1 MTSYAYDAWCDA
13 QGKLYIPYFLIDFS
27 LIQSA
32 NMIFPALRRK
42 KKTQKRN
49 QPLSYWIEGWFY
61 LTIEFFNIYYG
72 FLNLLA
78 ILNSLM
84 VLFKESIC
92 PGVKVLI
99 SSTIL
104 RSLSG
109 FWLSE
114 AKNSSGVIS
123 KYLQIYRKPSIE
135 GRFCLFSICVIYPS
149 FCPIDKLIFRAEIF
163 FCERSCCTLAAIKS
177 S

>member
-1 MTSYAYDAWCDA
+1 
-13 QGKLYIPYFLIDFS
+13 
-27 LIQSA
+27 
-32 NMIFPALRRK
+32 MIFPALRRK

-104 RSLSG
+104 RSISG

-135 GRFCLFSICVIYPS
+135 GNFTVTAQDLKHMTSH
-149 FCPIDKLIFRAEIF
+149 L
-163 FCERSCCTLAAIKS
+163 S
-177 S
+177 SWINVSTGYGLMIWG

>member
-1 MTSYAYDAWCDA
+1 
-13 QGKLYIPYFLIDFS
+13 
-27 LIQSA
+27 
-32 NMIFPALRRK
+32 MIFPALRRK

-104 RSLSG
+104 RSISG
-109 FWLSE
+109 CWLSE
-114 AKNSSGVIS
+114 AKNSSGVLS

-135 GRFCLFSICVIYPS
+135 GNFTVTAQDLKHMASH
-149 FCPIDKLIFRAEIF
+149 L
-163 FCERSCCTLAAIKS
+163 S
-177 S
+177 SWINVSTGYGLMIWG

>member
-1 MTSYAYDAWCDA
+1 
-13 QGKLYIPYFLIDFS
+13 
-27 LIQSA
+27 
-32 NMIFPALRRK
+32 MIFPALRRK

-92 PGVKVLI
+92 PGVKVFI

-104 RSLSG
+104 RSISG

-135 GRFCLFSICVIYPS
+135 GNFTVTAQDLKHMASH
-149 FCPIDKLIFRAEIF
+149 L
-163 FCERSCCTLAAIKS
+163 S
-177 S
+177 SWINVSTGYGLMIWG

>member
-1 MTSYAYDAWCDA
+1 
-13 QGKLYIPYFLIDFS
+13 
-27 LIQSA
+27 
-32 NMIFPALRRK
+32 MIFPALRRK

-135 GRFCLFSICVIYPS
+135 GNFTVTAQDLKHMASH
-149 FCPIDKLIFRAEIF
+149 L
-163 FCERSCCTLAAIKS
+163 S
-177 S
+177 SWINVSTGYGLMIWG

>member
-1 MTSYAYDAWCDA
+1 
-13 QGKLYIPYFLIDFS
+13 
-27 LIQSA
+27 
-32 NMIFPALRRK
+32 MIFPALRRK

-61 LTIEFFNIYYG
+61 LTVEFFNIYYG

-135 GRFCLFSICVIYPS
+135 GNFTVTAQDLKHMASH
-149 FCPIDKLIFRAEIF
+149 L
-163 FCERSCCTLAAIKS
+163 S
-177 S
+177 SWINVSTGYGLMIWG

>member
-1 MTSYAYDAWCDA
+1 M
-13 QGKLYIPYFLIDFS
+13 L
-27 LIQSA
+27 
-32 NMIFPALRRK
+32 FPALRRK

-49 QPLSYWIEGWFY
+49 QSLSYWIEGWFY

-104 RSLSG
+104 RSISG

-135 GRFCLFSICVIYPS
+135 GNFTVTAQDLKHMASH
-149 FCPIDKLIFRAEIF
+149 L
-163 FCERSCCTLAAIKS
+163 S
-177 S
+177 SWINVSTGYGLMIWG

>member
-1 MTSYAYDAWCDA
+1 
-13 QGKLYIPYFLIDFS
+13 
-27 LIQSA
+27 
-32 NMIFPALRRK
+32 MIFPALRRK

-104 RSLSG
+104 RSISG

-135 GRFCLFSICVIYPS
+135 GNFTVTAQDLKHMASH
-149 FCPIDKLIFRAEIF
+149 L
-163 FCERSCCTLAAIKS
+163 S
-177 S
+177 SWINVSTGYGLMIWG

>member
-1 MTSYAYDAWCDA
+1 
-13 QGKLYIPYFLIDFS
+13 
-27 LIQSA
+27 
-32 NMIFPALRRK
+32 MIFPALRRK

-104 RSLSG
+104 RSISG

-123 KYLQIYRKPSIE
+123 KYLQVYRKPSIKRRKLYRNSTRPQTHGIAFIE
-135 GRFCLFSICVIYPS
+135 LDQC
-149 FCPIDKLIFRAEIF
+149 IDRLWVNDLGIEHLLCDYIEVRGVKIPVFNTRLAEA
-163 FCERSCCTLAAIKS
+163 LNV
-177 S
+177 

>member
-1 MTSYAYDAWCDA
+1 
-13 QGKLYIPYFLIDFS
+13 
-27 LIQSA
+27 
-32 NMIFPALRRK
+32 MIFPALRRK

-61 LTIEFFNIYYG
+61 LTIEFYNIYYG

-104 RSLSG
+104 RSISG

-135 GRFCLFSICVIYPS
+135 GNFTVTAQDLKHMASH
-149 FCPIDKLIFRAEIF
+149 L
-163 FCERSCCTLAAIKS
+163 S
-177 S
+177 SWINVSTGYGLMIWG